1 MANCVYKWCI
11 DVSSVTRATR
21 VYARMAEKLGSGP
34 TNPTVG
40 ESNWLASRERS
51 TCMNT
56 LMQGTGRCL
65 NHHSDGALMIERHPR
80 RACRMTENMHEKAA
94 CIEQIGV
101 RMDGSMAQRKAKLY
115 PRRACL
121 RTRVG

>member
-1 MANCVYKWCI
+1 
-11 DVSSVTRATR
+11 
-21 VYARMAEKLGSGP
+21 
-34 TNPTVG
+34 
-40 ESNWLASRERS
+40 
-51 TCMNT
+51 MNT

-101 RMDGSMAQRKAKLY
+101 RMDGSMLQRKAKL
-115 PRRACL
+115 RACL
-121 RTRVG
+121 RTRVGGIRMCVNRPENA